1 MRGFVVLFD
10 TQPEVPRTQD
20 DSLEQRFAQ
29 WEAGFAATRVQRLDH
44 PNCRFYLF
52 TASDAVPAE
61 FNQRVWRTPTELLL
75 WTGPRVDMT
84 AADLL
89 QPPISH
95 DLTELAA
102 ATLASPGALDTA
114 VCVSYRAAAH
124 SLIVKTDVLNATFVY
139 WARSGRWLLLSNS
152 SLTLARLIRA
162 GVDWVAAW
170 NFSRAA
176 RSTRIT
182 VSTKAFGPSN
192 LQPCMRSRTA
202 VPQRATNTGVSI
214 RCRST
219 RSRRG
224 KPVIA
229 SLKNSIETSMR
240 STRQARLSFSTS
252 RADTIRGPTS
262 ASRCAA

>member
-1 MRGFVVLFD
+1 MRGFVVLFN

-20 DSLEQRFAQ
+20 DALEQRLAQ
-29 WEAGFAATRVQRLDH
+29 WEAGFAPNRVTRLDQ

-52 TASDAVPAE
+52 TANDAIPAE
-61 FNQRVWRTPTELLL
+61 FNQRARRTPNELLL

-89 QPPISH
+89 QAPISH

-102 ATLASPGALDTA
+102 ATLAFPGALDTA

-124 SLIVKTDVLNATFVY
+124 SLIVKTDALNATFVY

-162 GVDWVAAW
+162 GSIGWRPR

-176 RSTRIT
+176 RSMRII
-182 VSTKAFGPSN
+182 VSTRAFGPSN
-192 LQPCMRSRTA
+192 QRPCMRSANGYRPGEPRILAPRYAA
-202 VPQRATNTGVSI
+202 VQHAFGAGSL
-214 RCRST
+214 
-219 RSRRG
+219 RSRHR
-224 KPVIA
+224 
-229 SLKNSIETSMR
+229 
-240 STRQARLSFSTS
+240 
-252 RADTIRGPTS
+252 
-262 ASRCAA
+262 